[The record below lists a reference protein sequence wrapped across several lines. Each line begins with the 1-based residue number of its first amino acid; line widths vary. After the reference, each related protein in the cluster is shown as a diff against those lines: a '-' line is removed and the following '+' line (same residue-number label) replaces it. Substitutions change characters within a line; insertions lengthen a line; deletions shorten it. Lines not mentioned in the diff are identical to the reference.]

1 MAMEEVAIEPPHATC
16 DERLRA
22 RVNSGGPDAVEAAV
36 ALMERH
42 DPDSLEGA
50 LELVPSGADPSTHC
64 QKALAEAW
72 DRYFH
77 MRSMSWD

>member
-1 MAMEEVAIEPPHATC
+1 MVSATYE
-16 DERLRA
+16 ERLRL
-22 RVNSGGPDAVEAAV
+22 RIERGGPDAVDAAV

-50 LELVPSGADPSTHC
+50 LVLVPGNTE
-64 QKALAEAW
+64 LASDRQEIVSAAW

-77 MRSMSWD
+77 IRAMPWD

>member
-1 MAMEEVAIEPPHATC
+1 MSTTFEEQL
-16 DERLRA
+16 RLRIE
-22 RVNSGGPDAVEAAV
+22 RGGPDAVDAAV

-50 LELVPSGADPSTHC
+50 LVLVPRIAELAPERQEIVST
-64 QKALAEAW
+64 AW

-77 MRSMSWD
+77 IRAMSWD

>member
-1 MAMEEVAIEPPHATC
+1 MEGVATESEHATY
-16 DERLRA
+16 DERLRI
-22 RVNSGGPDAVEAAV
+22 RILRCGPDAVEAAV

-42 DPDSLEGA
+42 DPDSFGEA
-50 LELVPSGADPSTHC
+50 LALVPDSSDLPSRC

-77 MRSMSWD
+77 ISGMSWD

>member
-1 MAMEEVAIEPPHATC
+1 MAIESPSATY

-22 RVNSGGPDAVEAAV
+22 RVIGGGPDAVKAAV

-50 LELVPSGADPSTHC
+50 LELVPGNADPSALC

-77 MRSMSWD
+77 MRNMSWD